1 MKTRQEWIEEAM
13 EWKGYTYEEILAAC
27 QDIEKDII
35 AWHEKGLFEESTAEE
50 YAKRLYE
57 EVEK

>member
-1 MKTRQEWIEEAM
+1 M

-27 QDIEKDII
+27 QDIEKDIV
-35 AWHEKGLFEESTAEE
+35 AGYEEGLYAESTAEE